1 MNKENFPLISI
12 IIPVYKAESCLHR
25 CIDSLLAQTFIN
37 FEILLIN
44 DGSPDCSGEICDQYA
59 ARDHR
64 IRVFHKKNGGV
75 SSARNKGIEEASG
88 KWICFIDADDYV
100 RRDYLETF
108 APQTAQMDSL
118 IVQRG
123 YNLERIDNETSDFRG
138 VPVEKYSDELSSKDV
153 FLYSEIYHT
162 LNSPCFKLFDRQ
174 IINNNDCRFDV
185 RYNIGEDHLFVLTYL
200 QHCRNMKM
208 VDACGYCYVKE
219 NNSESLTSRYKSFD
233 ELYGVFTNIYHRR
246 LQLIDYFDISNA
258 DYIEFIKQEYR
269 SYLWVALRSMFIP
282 QERATLP
289 KFERKKNYAIIKNM
303 MKQENLAHVSYS
315 VKSGKP
321 YGDPYQKFYAKIL
334 SCPFCLANVL
344 FRFIESVRHVL
355 SIIKHK

>member
-1 MNKENFPLISI
+1 MNKEIPLISVI
-12 IIPVYKAESCLHR
+12 VPVYKAESCLHR

-75 SSARNKGIEEASG
+75 SSARNKGIEEALG

-123 YNLERIDNETSDFRG
+123 YNLDRIDNETSDFRG

-162 LNSPCFKLFDRQ
+162 LNSPWAKLFDKQ
-174 IINNNDCRFDV
+174 TINHNDCRFDV

-200 QHCRNMKM
+200 QHCRNVKM
-208 VDACGYCYVKE
+208 VNAYGYCYVKE
-219 NNSESLTSRYKSFD
+219 NNGESLTASHKSFD
-233 ELYGVFTNIYHRR
+233 ELYGVSTDVYHKR
-246 LQLIDYFDISNA
+246 LQLIDSFDISISNSN
-258 DYIEFIKQEYR
+258 YIEFIKQEYR
-269 SYLWVALRSMFIP
+269 SFLFVALRSMFTP
-282 QERATLP
+282 Q
-289 KFERKKNYAIIKNM
+289 KN
-303 MKQENLAHVSYS
+303 LH
-315 VKSGKP
+315 
-321 YGDPYQKFYAKIL
+321 
-334 SCPFCLANVL
+334 
-344 FRFIESVRHVL
+344 
-355 SIIKHK
+355 